1 MVPPKNHVETEN
13 RLYMHIFCTFFFF
26 LAEMP
31 SVGPGVDLRK
41 WSQLDRRGPFILG
54 LTGPSRSVLAQ
65 YFESQQSVLKF
76 LWPDGATGINVYWP
90 NSKFTGQWL
99 SGSLW
104 AP

>member
-54 LTGPSRSVLAQ
+54 LAGPSRRVLAQ
-65 YFESQQSVLKF
+65 YFESQQSTC
-76 LWPDGATGINVYWP
+76 AEI
-90 NSKFTGQWL
+90 
-99 SGSLW
+99 SLAW
-104 AP
+104 RGNRY